1 MKPFDIAFNFL
12 KSELIESLLDRME
25 GAELDL
31 SKIPERE
38 EMRDWER
45 FLHSNKRDIPEEER
59 KFPSLRHEPEKQLSD
74 AMDEDLRQLEERQRK
89 QQMKEL
95 EELLN
100 QGYGLS
106 RPPNIENEIARFKRS
121 DAGQELREALESQL
135 RDKRISQITGVDS
148 PPKQEYDMRNEFLR
162 TDKMPTTEDQMLIHA
177 LKTGDSSALDR
188 YQARTRNPLVG
199 DMPLQEFEQHYPTE
213 MEIERE
219 LPSSVIPKEFENLE
233 SLFG

>member
-45 FLHSNKRDIPEEER
+45 FMHSNKRDIPEEER
-59 KFPSLRHEPEKQLSD
+59 KFPSLRHVRENNLRMQN
-74 AMDEDLRQLEERQRK
+74 DEDAKKLQDEMNALD
-89 QQMKEL
+89 MKEL
-95 EELLN
+95 EALLDE
-100 QGYGLS
+100 GYINYGQRLT
-106 RPPNIENEIARFKRS
+106 RPTNIANEIARFKMS
-121 DAGQELREALESQL
+121 DAGQELRDSLEDQL
-135 RDKRISQITGVDS
+135 RDKRISQITGVGS
-148 PPKQEYDMRNEFLR
+148 PPNQEYDMR
-162 TDKMPTTEDQMLIHA
+162 PTTEDQMLIHA

-213 MEIERE
+213 MEIEPQ
-219 LPSSVIPKEFENLE
+219 LPSSVIPKQFENLE
-233 SLFG
+233 SLFR